1 MPLTRSHARRTP
13 SAARRRGAA
22 LVEYVLVFP
31 LVILLFFG
39 ALEVFRLI
47 SVKQSLR
54 SGVKQ
59 AVPYFSHWKDYAY
72 QDRGSWEEKVRH
84 ELRRNPL
91 VMDANPPLTIS
102 PSAAELNA
110 LPEGATIIVTVEV
123 QVPPKF
129 VYALFTD
136 SRIPIRETVV
146 TFIDSSPEY
155 FELNVQT
162 PFPRDPAALP

>member
-1 MPLTRSHARRTP
+1 MSVIQPNARQATRTD
-13 SAARRRGAA
+13 RRRGAA

-39 ALEVFRLI
+39 ALEVFRLL

-72 QDRGSWEEKVRH
+72 QDRGSWEEKIRH

-91 VMDANPPLTIS
+91 VMDANPPLSIS
-102 PSAAELNA
+102 PTAGQLNA
-110 LPEGATIIVTVEV
+110 LPEGATIVVTVEV
-123 QVPPKF
+123 KVPPKF
-129 VYALFTD
+129 VYALFSN

-162 PFPRDPAALP
+162 PFPRDPAVLP